1 MHFTQGLHR
10 ALQQHPDRIAVRT
23 RTFREL
29 GDRAAR
35 LAAALQAFGM
45 KTGDRVAML
54 ALNADRYL
62 DDHLAVPWGG
72 GMLNPCNVRWNV
84 AEIVYSLNDSSST
97 LLIVDDA
104 FTGMV
109 EAVRRDVPT
118 LAHVIYAGERD
129 APAGL
134 HDLESLIARATPIED
149 LRRTGDDLLGIFH
162 TGGTTD
168 FPKGVMISRQNLYAS
183 GTALLAEGTA
193 PRGGVYLHAAPMF
206 HLADFGISIPQHIAG
221 NMHAIVQSSSPKAK
235 IRSGGR
241 ANFGTEVQT
250 SMPRTSRCR
259 MASSARSPYAGPT

>member
-1 MHFTQGLHR
+1 MYFTQGLPR

-35 LAAALQAFGM
+35 LAAALQEFGM

-109 EAVRRDVPT
+109 EAIRRDVPT

-129 APAGL
+129 APVGL
-134 HDLESLIARATPIED
+134 HDLESLIARATPIEN

-162 TGGTTD
+162 TGGTTG
-168 FPKGVMISRQNLYAS
+168 FPKGVMLSCQKLYAP
-183 GTALLAEGTA
+183 GTALPAEGTA
-193 PRGGVYLHAAPMF
+193 PRGAVYLHAAPMF

-221 NMHAIVQSSSPKAK
+221 NMHAIIQSFSLEAVLASIEYDRVTDTLLVPTMIQMLVDHPASSSRP
-235 IRSGGR
+235 
-241 ANFGTEVQT
+241 
-250 SMPRTSRCR
+250 
-259 MASSARSPYAGPT
+259 SA